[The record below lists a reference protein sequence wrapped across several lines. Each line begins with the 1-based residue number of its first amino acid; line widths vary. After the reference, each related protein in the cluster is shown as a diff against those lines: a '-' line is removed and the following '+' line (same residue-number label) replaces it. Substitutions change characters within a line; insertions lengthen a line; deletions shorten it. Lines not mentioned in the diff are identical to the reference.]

1 MEAINMYFNLIIIP
15 LEKEIKKRKR
25 NINKRFSLTK
35 QIEKTY
41 LEKLEILLNHYYQEF
56 TILVTNELT
65 FNENFQKELSHLEN
79 N

>member
-1 MEAINMYFNLIIIP
+1 MYFNFIIIP

-35 QIEKTY
+35 QIEKYY
-41 LEKLEILLNHYYQEF
+41 LKKLEILLSHYYQEF
-56 TILVTNELT
+56 TILIIKELDFEET
-65 FNENFQKELSHLEN
+65 LKKKLSHLEN